1 MSIKPALN
9 QFNGG
14 EISPHLE
21 GRFDWDKYNYS
32 AKLCKNFIPL
42 VEGSL
47 KRRGGSHFVTE
58 TDDVPMYYLTLNITA
73 TGATEVNV
81 VVNGTTYKCD
91 LVDNVFVF
99 KSAFEYGSI
108 IEYVIQ
114 SEGFVENKSTL
125 TITSD
130 TTRDVTLVSL
140 ADAAT
145 LTIVT
150 KPAYATCIIDGAERK
165 EITVEQGT
173 TVNYAVS
180 YKGTTVTGTKTVTQ
194 DETITVTVNYIV
206 VQATSAISGSFSV
219 NDGLYEVIA
228 IGGGGGAGGA
238 GGLMSIDNRRV
249 FYPTTI
255 KMHTIITAGG
265 GGGSAAGYN
274 GNMHLSGTYT
284 YNVGANGSGGK
295 FNGINN
301 KGTKGTD
308 GQDGSATTI
317 SGIITLGGGKG
328 GKGSNGSKAGTAGAG
343 GTGTI
348 YNASAVLGSI
358 TQGKSGNGKT
368 GGKLGISGSSGDGG
382 DGKESNG
389 NNGGKA
395 YLRIKY
401 LGDYNG

>member
-58 TDDVPMYYLTLNITA
+58 TDDIPMYYLTLNITA

-81 VVNGTTYKCD
+81 VVNGTTYKCN
-91 LVDNVFVF
+91 LVNNVFVF

-114 SEGFVENKSTL
+114 SDGFVESKSTL

-130 TTRDVTLVSL
+130 TSRDVTLVSL
-140 ADAAT
+140 AEAAT
-145 LTIVT
+145 LTIDT

-173 TVNYAVS
+173 TVNYTVS

-194 DETITVTVNYIV
+194 NETITVTVNYIV
-206 VQATSAISGSFSV
+206 VQATSAISGSFSCD
-219 NDGLYEVIA
+219 DGLYEVIA
-228 IGGGGGAGGA
+228 IGGGGGAGGGAYGKGHKHA
-238 GGLMSIDNRRV
+238 G
-249 FYPTTI
+249 
-255 KMHTIITAGG
+255 AGG
-265 GGGSAAGYN
+265 GSGAGYN
-274 GNMHLSGTYT
+274 GNIHLSGTYT
-284 YNVGANGSGGK
+284 YTVGAGGTGGGASNHGYNAGDGRNG
-295 FNGINN
+295 
-301 KGTKGTD
+301 T
-308 GQDGSATTI
+308 ATTI
-317 SGIITLGGGKG
+317 SSIITLGGGKG
-328 GKGSNGSKAGTAGAG
+328 GKRGASSHPEAGAG
-343 GTGTI
+343 GTGVI
-348 YNASAVLGSI
+348 FSSAVLGSI
-358 TQGKSGNGKT
+358 TNGKSGSGNT
-368 GGKLGISGSSGDGG
+368 GGRLNMVGSYGYGG
-382 DGKESNG
+382 DGVYRENG
-389 NNGGKA
+389 NSGKNG
-395 YLRIKY
+395 YIRIKY

>member
-14 EISPHLE
+14 EISPQLE

-73 TGATEVNV
+73 TGATGVNV
-81 VVNGTTYKCD
+81 VVNGATYKCD
-91 LVDNVFVF
+91 LVNNIFVF
-99 KSAFEYGSI
+99 KYAFEYGSI

-140 ADAAT
+140 ADAVT
-145 LTIVT
+145 LTIDT

-206 VQATSAISGSFSV
+206 VQATSAISGSFSCD
-219 NDGLYEVIA
+219 DGLYEVIA
-228 IGGGGGAGGA
+228 IGGGGGAGGGGVVLRNTPNPFKPIRIDIEYLYYTGGGGGSGA
-238 GGLMSIDNRRV
+238 GYNGNAHLNGTYTYIVGSGGIGGKTSSKPEH
-249 FYPTTI
+249 YTSGQQGTATTI
-255 KMHTIITAGG
+255 SGLITLGAGG
-265 GGGSAAGYN
+265 GGGAA
-274 GNMHLSGTYT
+274 
-284 YNVGANGSGGK
+284 
-295 FNGINN
+295 
-301 KGTKGTD
+301 TKGT
-308 GQDGSATTI
+308 GS
-317 SGIITLGGGKG
+317 
-328 GKGSNGSKAGTAGAG
+328 AGAG

-348 YNASAVLGSI
+348 FSSAILGSV
-358 TQGKSGNGKT
+358 TQGVNGIGNIGGKLNIESSYGNGGDGAPDNGSSGKSG
-368 GGKLGISGSSGDGG
+368 
-382 DGKESNG
+382 
-389 NNGGKA
+389 

>member
-21 GRFDWDKYNYS
+21 GRFDWDEYNYS

-73 TGATEVNV
+73 TGATEVNA

-91 LVDNVFVF
+91 LVNNVFVF
-99 KSAFEYGSI
+99 KYAFEYGSL
-108 IEYVIQ
+108 IEYVVQ
-114 SEGFVENKSTL
+114 AEGFIENKSTL

-165 EITVEQGT
+165 EIIVEKGT

-206 VQATSAISGSFSV
+206 VQATSAISGSFSCV
-219 NDGLYEVIA
+219 DGLYEVIA
-228 IGGGGGAGGA
+228 IGGGGGAGGGA
-238 GGLMSIDNRRV
+238 YGSGHKHSG
-249 FYPTTI
+249 
-255 KMHTIITAGG
+255 AGG
-265 GGGSAAGYN
+265 GSGAGYN

-284 YNVGANGSGGK
+284 YTVGAGGTGGESANHGYNAGDGGNG
-295 FNGINN
+295 
-301 KGTKGTD
+301 T
-308 GQDGSATTI
+308 ATTI
-317 SGIITLGGGKG
+317 SSIITLGGGKG
-328 GKGSNGSKAGTAGAG
+328 GKRGASSNPEAGAG
-343 GTGTI
+343 GTGVI
-348 YNASAVLGSI
+348 FSSAVLGSI
-358 TQGKSGNGKT
+358 TNGKSGSGNT
-368 GGKLGISGSSGDGG
+368 GGILNMVGSYGNGG
-382 DGKESNG
+382 DGVYKSKG

>member
-58 TDDVPMYYLTLNITA
+58 TEDVPMYYLTLNITA
-73 TGATEVNV
+73 TGATEVKV

-91 LVDNVFVF
+91 LVDSVFVF

-173 TVNYAVS
+173 TVHYAVS

-206 VQATSAISGSFSV
+206 VLATSAISGSFSV

-238 GGLMSIDNRRV
+238 GIVFNDRVNPFRQMRIDTEYL
-249 FYPTTI
+249 FY
-255 KMHTIITAGG
+255 AGS
-265 GGGSAAGYN
+265 GGGSGAGYN

-284 YNVGANGSGGK
+284 YTVGTNGTGGK
-295 FNGINN
+295 AKES
-301 KGTKGTD
+301 KGGDGTD
-308 GQDGSATTI
+308 GSDTSI
-317 SGIITLGGGKG
+317 SGVISLGGGKG
-328 GKGSNGSKAGTAGAG
+328 GKGANGSKQSTAGAG
-343 GTGTI
+343 GTGVI
-348 YNASAVLGSI
+348 FSSAVLGSI
-358 TQGKSGNGKT
+358 TQGKAGKGSV
-368 GGKLGISGSSGDGG
+368 GGKINISGSYGNGG
-382 DGKESNG
+382 DGTNGNG

>member
-91 LVDNVFVF
+91 LVNNVFVF
-99 KSAFEYGSI
+99 KYAFEYGSI

-130 TTRDVTLVSL
+130 TTRDVTLISL

-145 LTIVT
+145 LTIDT

-173 TVNYAVS
+173 TVHYTVS

-219 NDGLYEVIA
+219 NDGLYEIKA
-228 IGGGGGAGGA
+228 AAGGGGAGGGQDFNFGS
-238 GGLMSIDNRRV
+238 GG
-249 FYPTTI
+249 T
-255 KMHTIITAGG
+255 GG
-265 GGGSAAGYN
+265 GGGSGAGYN
-274 GNMHLSGTYT
+274 GNAHLNGTYT
-284 YNVGANGSGGK
+284 YIVGNGGSGGK
-295 FNGINN
+295 HGY
-301 KGTKGTD
+301 KTGSTSKD
-308 GQDGSATTI
+308 GQNGLSTTI
-317 SGIITLGGGKG
+317 SGLITLGGGKG
-328 GKGSNGSKAGTAGAG
+328 GKARQKNGGVGDGGAG
-343 GTGTI
+343 GTGTK
-348 YNASAVLGSI
+348 YSADVLGSI
-358 TQGKSGNGKT
+358 TQGVAGKNGVGGILNIAGSYGN
-368 GGKLGISGSSGDGG
+368 GG
-382 DGKESNG
+382 DGKAGHDGNSGKNG
-389 NNGGKA
+389 